1 MDVLSSMG
9 TCGEAMSSRSS
20 MEIVCVPAKVA
31 KIQDTLEARTMEE
44 WADGLT
50 WSQRSVRISLN
61 RVRKITRAFH
71 EGSEKKLAWKIK
83 GNCTSQQRSRIA
95 GRNLDAGKNRNIL
108 GLEKQDSIW
117 CTILRRSGPEKYFL
131 HLYLYQPST

>member
-83 GNCTSQQRSRIA
+83 GNCTSDLESLEKTWTQGRI
-95 GRNLDAGKNRNIL
+95 GTTWDGKNNAAS
-108 GLEKQDSIW
+108 DV
-117 CTILRRSGPEKYFL
+117 
-131 HLYLYQPST
+131 